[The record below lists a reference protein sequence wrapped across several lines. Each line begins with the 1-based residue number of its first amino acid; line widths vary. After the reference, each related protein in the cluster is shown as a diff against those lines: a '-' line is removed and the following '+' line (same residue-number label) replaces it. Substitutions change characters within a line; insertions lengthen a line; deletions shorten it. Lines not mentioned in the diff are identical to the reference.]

1 MVCFLSRLGWLI
13 MEQFSTTAR
22 ASETLSSGID
32 CLRIATIGTRFAY
45 DEGIKLH
52 DGGDPVWTVDCGSAG
67 VYVSRDL
74 QGAGAGGAVC
84 TGICGILFR
93 AKTLRKLTSCC
104 LLACWSTGHEL
115 ALSGL

>member
-1 MVCFLSRLGWLI
+1 MVCFPSRLGCLI

-22 ASETLSSGID
+22 AFKTLSSE
-32 CLRIATIGTRFAY
+32 LRIATIGTRFAY

-52 DGGDPVWTVDCGSAG
+52 DGGEAVWTVDCGSAG

-104 LLACWSTGHEL
+104 PLACWSTGHEL